1 MSFFSRLTWGKWSI
15 FSVLFGMESIK
26 DIDKHIRSSKAG
38 FEEDDLCNSN
48 SLLAFLYSLL
58 SFIFNFLDYFKEH
71 LLKIIY
77 TIMLTSITVI
87 LAINMSSLAPN
98 KLPLNFFA
106 AMMSIACI
114 VMVIT
119 SVIRHYKLNKSSD
132 TDSSPLG
139 TTETP
144 NTNPDD
150 TINPLN
156 QV

>member
-1 MSFFSRLTWGKWSI
+1 MKSI
-15 FSVLFGMESIK
+15 N

-58 SFIFNFLDYFKEH
+58 SIIFNFLDYFKEH

-77 TIMLTSITVI
+77 TFMLTCITVS
-87 LAINMSSLAPN
+87 LAINLSSLAPN

-106 AMMSIACI
+106 AMISIAFI

-119 SVIRHYKLNKSSD
+119 SIIRHYELNKSPD

-139 TTETP
+139 TTETT
-144 NTNPDD
+144 NTSQD